1 MDKKVEVKDKLSIYD
16 DRVFKMCV
24 AKCCSRDHTN
34 FAGETIHHTVYQ
46 CLEHCGFKWQQI
58 KASTDL

>member
-1 MDKKVEVKDKLSIYD
+1 MDKKVEAKDKLSIYD

-34 FAGETIHHTVYQ
+34 FAG
-46 CLEHCGFKWQQI
+46 
-58 KASTDL
+58 